1 MTSRTGIALARLTD
15 FARPPIATAMPTSS
29 SNPTLRVVY
38 ASYVLAAFALLA
50 ILYLH
55 LLPVL
60 LSGLLVYALV
70 NALAPMLQRHMPGA
84 GAHWLV
90 VALLAAIVVGML
102 TFAIVG
108 SIAYLGSEHGNPA
121 QLFERLAPVIER
133 ARSQLPVLVVDHL
146 PDNSEEIRLAVMD
159 WLREHAAQLQVAGKN
174 AARVIVHLLIGMV
187 LGAMLALQSA
197 LDHQHG
203 GPLTFALNTRCAN
216 LAIAFRDIVFAQVKI
231 SGLNTLFTAIFLLIV
246 LPIFGVNL
254 PLAKTLVLATFVFG
268 LLPVIGNL
276 ISNTLIFVIGL
287 SVSLWVAI
295 AALTFL
301 ILIHKLEY
309 FLNARIIGGQI
320 RARAWQ
326 LLIAMLVME
335 AAFGLAGVV
344 AAPIY
349 FAYLKRELEGADL
362 V

>member
-1 MTSRTGIALARLTD
+1 MTARTGNAPQRLTD
-15 FARPPIATAMPTSS
+15 CA
-29 SNPTLRVVY
+29 TLRNSSLMPFS
-38 ASYVLAAFALLA
+38 AKLPPMRLIPISYVLSALALLG

-60 LSGLLVYALV
+60 LAGLLVFALV
-70 NALAPMLQRHMPGA
+70 NALAPSLQRHLPGA
-84 GAHWLV
+84 KAHWLV
-90 VALLAAIVVGML
+90 VALLAAIVVGL
-102 TFAIVG
+102 LSFAIVG
-108 SIAYLGSEHGNPA
+108 GIAYLGSEHGNPSL
-121 QLFERLAPVIER
+121 LFERMAPLIER
-133 ARSQLPVLVVDHL
+133 ARAQLPAIVVDHM
-146 PDNSEEIRLAVMD
+146 PDNSEEIRVAVMG
-159 WLREHAAQLQVAGKN
+159 WLREHASQLQLAGAN
-174 AARVIVHLLIGMV
+174 AARVILHLLIGMV

-197 LDHQHG
+197 LDRPVE
-203 GPLTFALNTRCAN
+203 GPLTQQLRVRAIN
-216 LAIAFRDIVFAQVKI
+216 LATAFRDIVFAQLKI
-231 SGLNTLFTAIFLLIV
+231 SALNTLFTAIFLLIV
-246 LPIFGVNL
+246 LPF
-254 PLAKTLVLATFVFG
+254 
-268 LLPVIGNL
+268 IGNL

-301 ILIHKLEY
+301 IVIHKLEY

-349 FAYLKRELEGADL
+349 FAYLKRELEGAGL

>member
-1 MTSRTGIALARLTD
+1 MTARTGNAPQRLTD
-15 FARPPIATAMPTSS
+15 CA
-29 SNPTLRVVY
+29 TLRNSSLMPFS
-38 ASYVLAAFALLA
+38 AKLPPMRLIPISYVLSALALLG

-60 LSGLLVYALV
+60 LAGLLVFALV
-70 NALAPMLQRHMPGA
+70 NALAPSLQRHLPGA
-84 GAHWLV
+84 KAHWLV
-90 VALLAAIVVGML
+90 VALLAAIVVGL
-102 TFAIVG
+102 LSFAIVG
-108 SIAYLGSEHGNPA
+108 GIAYLGSEHGNPSL
-121 QLFERLAPVIER
+121 LFERMAPLIER
-133 ARSQLPVLVVDHL
+133 ARAQLPAIVVDHM
-146 PDNSEEIRLAVMD
+146 PDNSEEIRVAVMG
-159 WLREHAAQLQVAGKN
+159 WLREHASQLQLAGAN
-174 AARVIVHLLIGMV
+174 AARVILHLLIGMV

-197 LDHQHG
+197 LDRPVE
-203 GPLTFALNTRCAN
+203 GPLTQQLRVRAIN
-216 LAIAFRDIVFAQVKI
+216 LATAFRDIVFAQLKI
-231 SGLNTLFTAIFLLIV
+231 SALNTLFTAIFLLIV
-246 LPIFGVNL
+246 LPLFGVDL
-254 PLAKTLVLATFVFG
+254 PLAKTLVLATFVCG

-287 SVSLWVAI
+287 SVSMWVAI

-301 ILIHKLEY
+301 IVIHKLEY

-349 FAYLKRELEGADL
+349 FAYLKRELEGAGL

>member
-1 MTSRTGIALARLTD
+1 MTS
-15 FARPPIATAMPTSS
+15 TAMPLS
-29 SNPTLRVVY
+29 PTFSASRLAQ
-38 ASYVLAAFALLA
+38 ASYLLAAVALLL
-50 ILYLH
+50 ILHLH

-70 NALAPMLQRHMPGA
+70 NALAPSMQRHLPGTR
-84 GAHWLV
+84 AHWLV
-90 VALLAAIVVGML
+90 VALLAAIVVGLL
-102 TFAIVG
+102 TLAILG
-108 SIAYLGSEHGNPA
+108 SIAYLGSEHGNPS
-121 QLFERLAPVIER
+121 QLFERLAPVVER
-133 ARSQLPVLVVDHL
+133 ARAQLPGFVVDHL
-146 PDNSEEIRLAVMD
+146 PDNSEQIRAAAME
-159 WLREHAAQLQVAGKN
+159 WLRDHAAQLQLAGKN
-174 AARVIVHLLIGMV
+174 AARIIVHLLIGMI

-197 LDHQHG
+197 LARPPG
-203 GPLTFALNTRCAN
+203 GPLTALLTTRCIH
-216 LAIAFRDIVFAQVKI
+216 LATAFRDIVFAQVKI
-231 SGLNTLFTAIFLLIV
+231 SALNTLFTAIFLLIV
-246 LPIFGVNL
+246 LPLFGVNL

-295 AALTFL
+295 SALTFL
-301 ILIHKLEY
+301 VLIHKLEY

-335 AAFGLAGVV
+335 AAFGIAGVV

-349 FAYLKRELEGADL
+349 YAYLKRELEAADL
-362 V
+362 I

>member
-1 MTSRTGIALARLTD
+1 
-15 FARPPIATAMPTSS
+15 MPLSS
-29 SNPTLRVVY
+29 SLTPARIVQV
-38 ASYVLAAFALLA
+38 SYLLAAVALLL
-50 ILYLH
+50 ILQLH

-70 NALAPMLQRHMPGA
+70 NALAPSLQRHLPGA
-84 GAHWLV
+84 RAHWLL
-90 VALLAAIVVGML
+90 VALLAAIVVGL
-102 TFAIVG
+102 LSLAIVG
-108 SIAYLGSEHGNPA
+108 SIAFLGSEHGNPA
-121 QLFERLAPVIER
+121 QLFERLAPVVER
-133 ARSQLPVLVVDHL
+133 ARAQLPALVVDHL
-146 PDNSEEIRLAVMD
+146 PDNSEQIRSAVME
-159 WLREHAAQLQVAGKN
+159 WLREHAGQLQLAGKN

-197 LDHQHG
+197 LARKPG
-203 GPLTFALNTRCAN
+203 GPLTAALTARCIR
-216 LAIAFRDIVFAQVKI
+216 LATAFRDIVFAQVKI
-231 SGLNTLFTAIFLLIV
+231 SALNTLFTAIFLLIV
-246 LPIFGVNL
+246 LPLFGVNL
-254 PLAKTLVLATFVFG
+254 PLAKTLVLATFVCG

-301 ILIHKLEY
+301 VLIHKLEY

-335 AAFGLAGVV
+335 AAFGIAGVI

-349 FAYLKRELEGADL
+349 FAYLKRELEAADL

>member
-15 FARPPIATAMPTSS
+15 SVRLRIATAMPTSS
-29 SNPTLRVVY
+29 TNTSLRLVQVSY
-38 ASYVLAAFALLA
+38 ALAALALLA

-90 VALLAAIVVGML
+90 VALLAAIVVGLL
-102 TFAIVG
+102 TFAIAG
-108 SIAYLGSEHGNPA
+108 GIAYLGSEHGNPA

-133 ARSQLPVLVVDHL
+133 ARSQLPVVVVDHL

-197 LDHQHG
+197 LVRQPG
-203 GPLTFALNTRCAN
+203 GPLTVALNARCAN
-216 LAIAFRDIVFAQVKI
+216 LATAFRDIVFAQVKI

-246 LPIFGVNL
+246 LPLFGVNL

>member
-1 MTSRTGIALARLTD
+1 MPLRIVQVSYLLAAIAL
-15 FARPPIATAMPTSS
+15 
-29 SNPTLRVVY
+29 
-38 ASYVLAAFALLA
+38 LL
-50 ILYLH
+50 ILQLH

-60 LSGLLVYALV
+60 LSGLLVYAVV
-70 NALAPMLQRHMPGA
+70 NALAPSLQRHLPGA
-84 GAHWLV
+84 RAHWLV
-90 VALLAAIVVGML
+90 VALLAAIVVGLL
-102 TFAIVG
+102 TLAIVG
-108 SIAYLGSEHGNPA
+108 SIAFLGSEHGNPSR
-121 QLFERLAPVIER
+121 LFERLAPVIER
-133 ARSQLPVLVVDHL
+133 ARAQLPALVVDHL
-146 PDNSEEIRLAVMD
+146 PDNSEQIRAAAMD
-159 WLREHAAQLQVAGKN
+159 WLREHAAQLQLAGKN
-174 AARVIVHLLIGMV
+174 AARVIVHLLIGMI
-187 LGAMLALQSA
+187 LGAMLALQTA
-197 LDHQHG
+197 LTSEPG
-203 GPLTFALNTRCAN
+203 GTLTATLTARCVH
-216 LAIAFRDIVFAQVKI
+216 LATAFRDIVFAQVKI
-231 SGLNTLFTAIFLLIV
+231 SALNTLFTAIFLLIV
-246 LPIFGVNL
+246 LPLFGVHL

-295 AALTFL
+295 SALTFL

-335 AAFGLAGVV
+335 AAFGIAGIV

-349 FAYLKRELEGADL
+349 FAYMKRELEAADL